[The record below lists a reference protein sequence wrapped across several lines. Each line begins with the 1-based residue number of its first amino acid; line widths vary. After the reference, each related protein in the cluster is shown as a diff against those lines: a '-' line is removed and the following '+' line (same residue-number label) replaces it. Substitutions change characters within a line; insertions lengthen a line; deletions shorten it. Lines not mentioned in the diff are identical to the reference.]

1 MDFLHSRYKKSI
13 LMVLILGMG
22 ILMLPLHARAES
34 DILKNFS
41 FDDCDP
47 FEARALIMSV
57 NGKKAQLVAAEQ
69 TIYVVDLGFGDQHLI
84 TELMDADGN
93 RTDFG
98 TFSRGQWVYVKGFK
112 HIDGGVVAVLVQQI
126 DPPEHEKPVV
136 RKISKESRRYKIIN
150 RRTSGIRN

>member
-1 MDFLHSRYKKSI
+1 MDFLHSRYKKAI

-22 ILMLPLHARAES
+22 ILMLPIHARAES

-69 TIYVVDLGFGDQHLI
+69 TIYVVDLGLGDRRLI
-84 TELMDADGN
+84 TELTDADGN
-93 RTDFG
+93 RLDFG
-98 TFSRGQWVYVKGFK
+98 AFTQGQWVYVKGFK
-112 HIDGGVVAVLVQQI
+112 HIDGGVVALLVQQI
-126 DPPEHEKPVV
+126 DPPDRKKPVV
-136 RKISKESRRYKIIN
+136 RKISKESRRYKIIK